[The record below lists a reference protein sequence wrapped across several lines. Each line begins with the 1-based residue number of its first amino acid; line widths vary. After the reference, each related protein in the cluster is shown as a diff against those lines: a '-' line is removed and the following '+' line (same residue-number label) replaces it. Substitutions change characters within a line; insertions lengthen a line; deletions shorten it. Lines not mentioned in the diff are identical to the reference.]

1 MHFQLAEDVFAAG
14 KFGAKLADSQAREQ
28 FRARFRNAMGICLQ
42 KGFLPE
48 ECFVLI
54 WEETLE
60 EITLPQLEQRELRE
74 ELIEWVKA
82 QRNPG

>member
-14 KFGAKLADSQAREQ
+14 KFGAKPADSQAREQ

-54 WEETLE
+54 WEETLG
-60 EITLPQLEQRELRE
+60 EITLPQIEQRELRE
-74 ELIEWVKA
+74 ELIEWVRA
-82 QRNPG
+82 QRKPG